1 LRLRLALGA
10 SVAVALAAGPG
21 AAFAKVYKCTDPV
34 SRAQTLSDTP
44 CPQAAGPT
52 PGEVAANA
60 TRLQQEAIA
69 AEIRQAA
76 VRADRQLLYRFP
88 DAAAHRKAHAA
99 DLEVVIR
106 NIRFSAARFS
116 ELAAQ
121 RKPLDDEAAFYGG
134 KTLPA
139 ALQRRIDASDASFDA
154 LRDLFLSLRASI
166 ADIETK
172 RGLER
177 ERLRLLWAGAA
188 PGSLGLLASDPA
200 SAAPR

>member
-1 LRLRLALGA
+1 MAA
-10 SVAVALAAGPG
+10 SHG

-52 PGEVAANA
+52 PGEIAASA
-60 TRLQQEAIA
+60 TKLQQDAIA
-69 AEIRQAA
+69 AEIKQAA
-76 VRADRQLLYRFP
+76 VRADRQLLFRFP
-88 DAAAHRKAHAA
+88 DEAAHRKAHAA
-99 DLEVVIR
+99 DLDVVIR
-106 NIRFSAARFS
+106 NIRFSTARFS

-121 RKPLDDEAAFYGG
+121 RKPLDDEAAFHKG
-134 KTLPA
+134 KVMPA
-139 ALQRRIDASDASFDA
+139 ALQRRIEASDASFDA
-154 LRDLFLSLRASI
+154 LRDVFRGLQAGV

-188 PGSLGLLASDPA
+188 PGSLGLLASDAA